1 MLSDIM
7 PLTATTLRFHLVLAI
22 WHGSKILS
30 ESRVLRGETT
40 IPENAIACFTEESCL
55 QKFLSMNTGGIFY
68 VGDFP
73 SKGCF
78 LKNGIGYFGTG
89 GTDEEMAEVV
99 LTGILERIW
108 CDTETAI
115 PTSMPSN
122 PLTERLTIMPTT
134 EVPTLPPS
142 YEPTANPTQKLV
154 TKSPSQVPTKTPTSM
169 PPKPSTAYAYPTT
182 KPLTEENSTTVW
194 TNLTLGIDIPS
205 MEPTAKKVIDD
216 STGQSSAKPTQPTA
230 KPVTGSPTTEPTPVP
245 VMDAP
250 AQQSTAKPT
259 ESPSFQPSEEPTSAV
274 PTSAVPTMAP
284 SSTITSTSPSQFV
297 LPLPITEQT
306 IEMEYQAK
314 PTTSLNNVSKI
325 PSLAPI
331 ATPSSSLSYNITDFV
346 DSHLPTYDDPPV
358 SNQLILIGVVF
369 IVGFLLVAIYVIKT
383 RYGRRIL
390 RNQTNPGDDDDVSLV
405 Q

>member
-40 IPENAIACFTEESCL
+40 IPENAIACFTEELCL
-55 QKFLSMNTGGIFY
+55 QKFLSMNTGGTFY
-68 VGDFP
+68 VDDFP

-78 LKNGIGYFGTG
+78 LKNGNGFFGTG

-142 YEPTANPTQKLV
+142 NEPTANPTQKLV

-230 KPVTGSPTTEPTPVP
+230 KPVTGSPTREPTPV
-245 VMDAP
+245 
-250 AQQSTAKPT
+250 
-259 ESPSFQPSEEPTSAV
+259 PTSAV
-274 PTSAVPTMAP
+274 PTSAVPISAVPMMAS
-284 SSTITSTSPSQFV
+284 SSTITSTSPSQFS
-297 LPLPITEQT
+297 LPLPITEHT
-306 IEMEYQAK
+306 IEMEYQTK
-314 PTTSLNNVSKI
+314 PMTSLNNDSKI
-325 PSLAPI
+325 PSFAPI
-331 ATPSSSLSYNITDFV
+331 ARPSSSFSYNNTDSV
-346 DSHLPTYDDPPV
+346 DSHLPEYDDPPV
-358 SNQLILIGVVF
+358 TNQLILIGVVF
-369 IVGFLLVAIYVIKT
+369 IVGFLLVAIYVMKT
-383 RYGRRIL
+383 QYGRRIL
-390 RNQTNPGDDDDVSLV
+390 RNQTNPDDDDDDDDDVSVV